1 MAKMKNKWI
10 VLCSAAVTAVYAA
23 GYITT
28 ADQASGQQYPL
39 SDPGGIQSNRIFT
52 DNTSSAD
59 VSTTPAASAV
69 PAVPYSGNSDASQ
82 ATDSS
87 PSSIPARKSIFK
99 DGTYTGMGSNRRGS
113 IQVILTITNDKIT
126 DVEISRFGMH
136 YSESDVAGL
145 PAEVLRNQS
154 SQVTNV
160 SGATYST
167 AAFQSAVQDALMSA
181 RNA

>member
-28 ADQASGQQYPL
+28 ADQASRQQY
-39 SDPGGIQSNRIFT
+39 
-52 DNTSSAD
+52 AD

-69 PAVPYSGNSDASQ
+69 PAIPYSGNSGAPQ
-82 ATDSS
+82 TADSS
-87 PSSIPARKSIFK
+87 PSSIPASKSIYK

-113 IQVILTITNDKIT
+113 IQVMLTISNDKIT

-167 AAFQSAVQDALMSA
+167 KAFQSAVQDALMIA

>member
-28 ADQASGQQYPL
+28 ADQASRQQY
-39 SDPGGIQSNRIFT
+39 
-52 DNTSSAD
+52 AD

-69 PAVPYSGNSDASQ
+69 PAVPYSGNSGAPQ
-82 ATDSS
+82 TADSS
-87 PSSIPARKSIFK
+87 PSSTPARSIYK

-113 IQVILTITNDKIT
+113 IQVTLTIANDKIT

-145 PAEVLRNQS
+145 PSEVLHNQN

-167 AAFQSAVQDALMSA
+167 KAFQSAVQDALMIA